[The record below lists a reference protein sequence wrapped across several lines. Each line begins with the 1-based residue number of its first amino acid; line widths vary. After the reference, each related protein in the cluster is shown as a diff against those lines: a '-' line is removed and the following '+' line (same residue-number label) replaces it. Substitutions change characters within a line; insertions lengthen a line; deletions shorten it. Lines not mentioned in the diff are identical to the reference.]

1 MKSHLNKITR
11 TCLAFGLVVGLF
23 GSCAYD
29 QNPAPVVPEEVSF
42 SVDLIPLFEAKCNA
56 CHASVAPVLTSD
68 VAYGNLIN
76 FNYVNTSDPSSSLLY
91 TKIDGGSM
99 DSYAN
104 NEDRSIVLKW
114 VEQGALD
121 N

>member
-1 MKSHLNKITR
+1 MKSHLKNITR
-11 TCLAFGLVVGLF
+11 NCLALGLAIGLF
-23 GSCAYD
+23 ASCTYD
-29 QNPAPVVPEEVSF
+29 QNPVPVVPEEVSF
-42 SVDLIPLFEAKCNA
+42 ATDLVPMFEAKCNA

-76 FNYVNTSDPSSSLLY
+76 FNYINTTDPASSLFY

-99 DSYAN
+99 DSYAS
-104 NEDRSIVLKW
+104 NEDRSVVLKW
-114 VEQGALD
+114 IEQGALD